1 MIKQEYLKIRRKTMV
16 KPTTVKITQITVAEF
31 GSMSKQIYGLGDD
44 SQVYWWDAGEHIW
57 VLWAS

>member
-1 MIKQEYLKIRRKTMV
+1 MV
-16 KPTTVKITQITVAEF
+16 KQTNVKIIQITVAEL